1 MKFYLSGIIFRIIG
15 RIFICVAFL
24 LCLATF
30 GCASK
35 KTAPSQQQLQRAYM
49 AGQQSAIAQ
58 MQQQLQQASAP
69 QVRMIGTVRNPVV
82 PWYEGLTLSRAFV
95 DSQYQNPSNP
105 ASITIYRGGNA
116 IPIDPQSLLRGQDYP
131 LYPSDVVVIQN

>member
-1 MKFYLSGIIFRIIG
+1 MKLYLSRAVFKIIG
-15 RIFICVAFL
+15 RIFICAAFV
-24 LCLATF
+24 LCLAMS

-35 KTAPSQQQLQRAYM
+35 KTGASQQQLQRAYM
-49 AGQQSAIAQ
+49 AGQQSAMAQ

-69 QVRMIGTVRNPVV
+69 QIRVIGTVRNPVV
-82 PWYEGLTLSRAFV
+82 LWSEGLTLSRALV
-95 DSQYQNPSNP
+95 DSQYQNPGNP
-105 ASITIYRGGNA
+105 TSITIYRGGNA